1 MIKVGILFIT
11 NMRIKETIISNSIIR
26 DKNEETW
33 SVVAPEY
40 NTLAPIVNPVADF
53 NGAITIQLISY
64 LSPLTTH
71 L

>member
-1 MIKVGILFIT
+1 
-11 NMRIKETIISNSIIR
+11 MR
-26 DKNEETW
+26 ETW